1 MDQPREENPY
11 QSPETADVPAVD
23 REKLTR
29 RVRLAWQYP
38 LLGLLPL
45 AGMWLGALL
54 WFQTSLMQILLVACV
69 AATIA
74 GATMTIYGIFC
85 VSRLPSL
92 FPHVLA
98 GVTANV
104 LYFLIAGGSAFVMA
118 FMLRPA

>member
-1 MDQPREENPY
+1 MDPSHEENPY
-11 QSPETADVPAVD
+11 QSPETAGAPVVD

-38 LLGLLPL
+38 LLGLVPL

-54 WFQTSLMQILLVACV
+54 WFQTSLMQILLLACV
-69 AATIA
+69 GAMLA
-74 GATMTIYGIFC
+74 GSAMTVYGIFC
-85 VSRLPSL
+85 IARLPAL

-104 LYFLIAGGSAFVMA
+104 LYFLVAGGSAFVMA